1 MPTTGATWQPL
12 LQGEAAA
19 EALQV
24 AEEIAAA
31 LASEV
36 AQAEAEDRT
45 GSEASLSGGAAGQAL
60 FFDYAAQAF
69 PAEERYRELAET
81 CLDRAI
87 EAVAERPMGFG
98 LYAGFP
104 GIAWAAEHL
113 QRRAAAQGGEEL
125 AEGDINE
132 EIDAALDDLLSPSG
146 WRGPYD
152 LIGGLVGLG
161 VYALERLPRA
171 PAADCLAAVVDRLA
185 ELAESSPGGVT
196 WFTSPEHLGSR
207 VRAFQ
212 PEGHYDLGLAHGVP
226 AVLPLLALAWRAGV
240 REQVASSLLSDG
252 VRWLLAQREE
262 IGSVSC
268 FTTWIAPGV
277 ERTPARL
284 AWCYG
289 DPGVAT
295 ALLAA
300 ARLAGRPDWERE
312 ALAIARRAAERPV
325 EGAGVWDAGLCHG
338 AFGVAHLF
346 NRIHQATRD
355 DLFARTARVWYREGL
370 RFREPGRGVAG
381 FAAWELGDGEEPRWR
396 PDSGFLT
403 GSAGIGLALLAA
415 ATPHEPAWDR
425 VLLADIPGEPAAET
439 SLPLGGTAAR

>member
-1 MPTTGATWQPL
+1 MTTTGATWRPL

-19 EALQV
+19 EALQT

-31 LASEV
+31 LAAEV
-36 AQAEAEDRT
+36 APAEAEDRA
-45 GSEASLSGGAAGQAL
+45 GSAASLSAGAAGQAL

-113 QRRAAAQGGEEL
+113 QRRAAAPGDDEL
-125 AEGDINE
+125 AEGDVDDVNA

-161 VYALERLPRA
+161 VYALERLPRP
-171 PAADCLAAVVDRLA
+171 PAAACLAAVVDRLA
-185 ELAESSPGGVT
+185 ELAESGPGGVT
-196 WFTSPEHLGSR
+196 WLTSPEHLASR
-207 VRAFQ
+207 VRAFH

-240 REQVASSLLSDG
+240 REPVASYLLSDG

-262 IGSVSC
+262 AGSVSC

-289 DPGVAT
+289 DPGIAV

-312 ALAIARRAAERPV
+312 ALAVARRAAERPI

-346 NRIHQATRD
+346 NRLHQATGD
-355 DLFARTARVWYREGL
+355 ELFARTARVWYREGL

-381 FAAWELGDGEEPRWR
+381 FAAWERGDGEEPRWR
-396 PDSGFLT
+396 PDGGFLT

-425 VLLADIPGEPAAET
+425 VLLADVPCN
-439 SLPLGGTAAR
+439 GTAAR